1 MGGVKSPGN
10 RGVLGKDR
18 GQFGPRA
25 AAGRGQTACG
35 GGGSVRRFAGDGLDF
50 PRGRKGHQL
59 KV

>member
-25 AAGRGQTACG
+25 VTGRGQPAVVVGVCA
-35 GGGSVRRFAGDGLDF
+35 GSLVMASISPGEE
-50 PRGRKGHQL
+50 
-59 KV
+59 KVTS